1 MAEALGLTAAAATAS
16 AAIGYIDASP
26 TLRPLAS
33 RLLGAPGSVI
43 LIGGGITAGFI
54 GWLAN
59 RTHTRKP
66 GDDDDDDDDDDPGFA
81 ALLTG
86 LSGWTA
92 LDEALR
98 PAIASRALFCAA
110 WLSGLAFVGLR
121 QLTAG
126 PAPPAKRGDDDD
138 AGDDDA
144 DEADADGANDGDD
157 AADAETAVGAR
168 LVELGLGATLP
179 AFRAAGL
186 LGDDLTLIT
195 ELGNDDL
202 DKLGVRLGD
211 RRRLRQAF
219 EARGDGSS

>member
-1 MAEALGLTAAAATAS
+1 MTEALGLTAAAAAAS

-33 RLLGAPGSVI
+33 RLLGGPGSV
-43 LIGGGITAGFI
+43 LFIGTSITASFI

-59 RTHTRKP
+59 RTHTRKASDEN
-66 GDDDDDDDDDDPGFA
+66 DDDDDDNPGFA

-86 LSGWTA
+86 LTGWSA

-110 WLSGLAFVGLR
+110 WLSGLAFVGVR

-126 PAPPAKRGDDDD
+126 PATEQGIEEDEDDV
-138 AGDDDA
+138 A
-144 DEADADGANDGDD
+144 DEVDADGANDGDG

-168 LVELGLGATLP
+168 LVELGLGDTLP

-202 DKLGVRLGD
+202 DKLGVKLGD

>member
-86 LSGWTA
+86 RDRL
-92 LDEALR
+92 
-98 PAIASRALFCAA
+98 PRAL
-110 WLSGLAFVGLR
+110 LRGLAQRPGIRGL
-121 QLTAG
+121 A
-126 PAPPAKRGDDDD
+126 PAHRRA
-138 AGDDDA
+138 
-144 DEADADGANDGDD
+144 
-157 AADAETAVGAR
+157 
-168 LVELGLGATLP
+168 
-179 AFRAAGL
+179 RAAG
-186 LGDDLTLIT
+186 
-195 ELGNDDL
+195 
-202 DKLGVRLGD
+202 KA
-211 RRRLRQAF
+211 RR
-219 EARGDGSS
+219 